1 LAATRLLF
9 LHLLLMPPLPHRI
22 AILGPGLL
30 GGSMALALRAAS
42 NEVHIR
48 LWGRRQAAVVD
59 VQARGLADFA
69 STEVRE
75 ACEGAELVIL
85 CTPVESMPDLAK
97 LVAASTLAEGCVIT
111 DVGSVKGSV
120 VAALESIFSPTSAN
134 FVGSHP
140 MAGSER
146 AGLEA
151 ARAGLFQNATAII
164 TPTLFSSDH
173 ALAVLRA
180 FWQTLGCRLVEMSP
194 EEHDRKIARISHLPH
209 LMAAAVTLAALRDEP
224 SAAECVGSGFRD
236 ATRIAAGDPD
246 LWTGIVL
253 QNRDE
258 IVDALSRTRHVLSE
272 LLAMVEDMDEKNLRR
287 FLGDAKTLRDQVP
300 ASA

>member
-1 LAATRLLF
+1 MSS
-9 LHLLLMPPLPHRI
+9 LHRTI

-42 NEVHIR
+42 KEVHIR
-48 LWGRRQAAVVD
+48 LWGRRQAAVDD

-69 STEVRE
+69 STDVRE
-75 ACEGAELVIL
+75 TCRGADLVVL
-85 CTPVESMPDLAK
+85 CTPVETMADLAK
-97 LVAASTLAEGCVIT
+97 EIAAAQLADGCVIT
-111 DVGSVKGSV
+111 DVGSVKAPV
-120 VAALESIFSPTSAN
+120 VAALESIFTSGSAQ

-146 AGLEA
+146 AGIEA

-173 ALAVLRA
+173 ALAVLRS
-180 FWQTLGCRLVEMSP
+180 FWQSLGSRILEMSP

-209 LMAAAVTLAALRDEP
+209 LMAAAVTLAALQDDP

-253 QNRDE
+253 QNRAE
-258 IVDALSRTRHVLSE
+258 IVDALSRTRYVLSE
-272 LLAMVEDMDEKNLRR
+272 LLAMVEDMDEKSLRR